1 VEQTG
6 RQRSA
11 CPTAVA
17 DPPFT
22 TALDFMADA
31 PAAVAAPPTA
41 PELSITEQ
49 LAYSTVRIETD
60 TGTGTGFFYRFAV
73 QESGW
78 HIPAIVTNKHVV
90 EGTTKGRFLISRGQ
104 PDGLPDL
111 KRHETFGFGDFPKLW
126 TPHPSK
132 DIDLC
137 AMPIAPI
144 LAKAREAKTTLF
156 YRSIDATLV
165 PKPAELEELNP
176 VEDITMVG
184 YPNGLWDEVHNMPI
198 FRRGITATHPK
209 LDWNGRPEFLIDAA
223 CFPGSSGS
231 PVFLLNEGGY
241 FSKKGLILGGVRV
254 KLLGVLYAGPQ
265 HTVEGEIKIVTVPTQ
280 NRPIALS
287 TIPNNLGIV
296 IRATALHDL
305 DALLLCRAKAN
316 NEI

>member
-1 VEQTG
+1 MQ
-6 RQRSA
+6 S
-11 CPTAVA
+11 
-17 DPPFT
+17 
-22 TALDFMADA
+22 
-31 PAAVAAPPTA
+31 
-41 PELSITEQ
+41 
-49 LAYSTVRIETD
+49 
-60 TGTGTGFFYRFAV
+60 
-73 QESGW
+73 
-78 HIPAIVTNKHVV
+78 
-90 EGTTKGRFLISRGQ
+90 
-104 PDGLPDL
+104 DGLPDL
-111 KRHETFGFGDFPKLW
+111 KHHETFTFGDFATLW

-144 LAKAREAKTTLF
+144 LAKAKETKTPLF
-156 YRSIDATLV
+156 YRSIDATLI
-165 PKPAELEELNP
+165 PSQAELEELNP

-198 FRRGITATHPK
+198 FRRGITATHSK

-241 FSKKGLILGGVRV
+241 FSKKGLNLGGVRI

-265 HTVEGEIKIVTVPTQ
+265 HTVEGEIKIVVVPTQ
-280 NRPIALS
+280 NKPIALS

-296 IRATALHDL
+296 IRATALREL
-305 DALLLCRAKAN
+305 DALFLSRAKAN

>member
-1 VEQTG
+1 MLRAYVNFRPVTD
-6 RQRSA
+6 
-11 CPTAVA
+11 TK
-17 DPPFT
+17 
-22 TALDFMADA
+22 L
-31 PAAVAAPPTA
+31 AAPST

-49 LAYSTVRIETD
+49 LAHGTVRIETNM
-60 TGTGTGFFYRFAV
+60 GTGTGFFYRFSV
-73 QESGW
+73 QQSGW

-90 EGTTKGRFLISRGQ
+90 EGTSKGKFLISRRQ

-111 KRHETFGFGDFPKLW
+111 KHHETFSFSEFAKLW
-126 TPHPSK
+126 TSHPSK

-144 LAKAREAKTTLF
+144 LGKAGELKTPLF
-156 YRSIDATLV
+156 FRSIDGSLIPTG
-165 PKPAELEELNP
+165 AELDELNP
-176 VEDITMVG
+176 VEDVTMVG

-209 LDWNGRPEFLIDAA
+209 LDWNGKPEFLIDAA

-241 FSKKGLILGGVRV
+241 FTKKGMHLGGVRI

-265 HTVEGEIKIVTVPTQ
+265 HTVEGQIKIVTVPTQ
-280 NRPIALS
+280 NKPIALS

-296 IRATALHDL
+296 IRATALHEL
-305 DALLLCRAKAN
+305 DALFLSRAKAN

>member
-1 VEQTG
+1 M
-6 RQRSA
+6 A
-11 CPTAVA
+11 NAPTAT
-17 DPPFT
+17 PT
-22 TALDFMADA
+22 A
-31 PAAVAAPPTA
+31 PAAPQ
-41 PELSITEQ
+41 LSITEQ

-60 TGTGTGFFYRFAV
+60 TGTGTGFFYRFSV

-90 EGTTKGRFLISRGQ
+90 DGTSKGKFLISRAQ
-104 PDGLPDL
+104 TDGLPDL
-111 KRHETFGFGDFPKLW
+111 KHHETFAFGDFPKLW
-126 TPHPSK
+126 TLHPSK

-144 LAKAREAKTTLF
+144 LAKAREAKIPLF
-156 YRSIDATLV
+156 YRSIDSTLI

-184 YPNGLWDEVHNMPI
+184 YPNGLWDRVHNMPI

-209 LDWNGRPEFLIDAA
+209 LDWNGNPEFLIDAA

-241 FSKKGLILGGVRV
+241 FTKQGFNLGGVRI
-254 KLLGVLYAGPQ
+254 KLLGILYAGPQ

-280 NRPIALS
+280 NKPIALS

-296 IRATALHDL
+296 IRATALL
-305 DALLLCRAKAN
+305 EFDALFLAHAKAN